1 MQTVEILGLAAGTC
15 TTAAFLPQVIQV
27 WQTRSTSDISLSMY
41 CTLLLGILLW
51 LACGIIMSSI
61 SIVLANGV
69 TLFLAGSVLVMK
81 LRFEKARLSSEN
93 Q

>member
-1 MQTVEILGLAAGTC
+1 
-15 TTAAFLPQVIQV
+15 
-27 WQTRSTSDISLSMY
+27 
-41 CTLLLGILLW
+41 
-51 LACGIIMSSI
+51 MSSI